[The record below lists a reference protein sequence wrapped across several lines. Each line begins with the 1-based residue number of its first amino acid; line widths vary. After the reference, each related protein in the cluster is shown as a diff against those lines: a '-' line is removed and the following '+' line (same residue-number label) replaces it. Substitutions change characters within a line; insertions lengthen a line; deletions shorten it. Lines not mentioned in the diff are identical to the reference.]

1 MSNKDNK
8 TAELQWLAQ
17 ILSNSIFTNNL
28 YNVIEDMR
36 SHAYRAVINA
46 TGAEALFR
54 AQGRLATMDEVL
66 TLVKKLRGDK

>member
-1 MSNKDNK
+1 MSNLNK
-8 TAELQWLAQ
+8 ESERQWLAQ

-36 SHAYRAVINA
+36 NSAYRAVINA

-54 AQGRLATMDEVL
+54 AQGRLATMDEIVK
-66 TLVKKLRGDK
+66 LVKNLRGDE

>member
-1 MSNKDNK
+1 MSNLNK
-8 TAELQWLAQ
+8 ESERQWLVQ

-36 SHAYRAVINA
+36 NSAYRSVINA

-54 AQGRLATMDEVL
+54 AQGRLATMDEIVK
-66 TLVKKLRGDK
+66 LVKNLRGDK

>member
-1 MSNKDNK
+1 MSNLNK
-8 TAELQWLAQ
+8 ESERQWLVQ

-36 SHAYRAVINA
+36 NSAYRAVINA

-54 AQGRLATMDEVL
+54 AQGRLATMDEIVK
-66 TLVKKLRGDK
+66 LVKNLRGDK

>member
-1 MSNKDNK
+1 MSNLNK
-8 TAELQWLAQ
+8 ESERQWLAQ

-36 SHAYRAVINA
+36 NSAYRAVINA

-54 AQGRLATMDEVL
+54 AQGRLATMDEIVK
-66 TLVKKLRGDK
+66 LVKNLRGDK

>member
-1 MSNKDNK
+1 MSNLNK
-8 TAELQWLAQ
+8 ESERQWLVQ

-36 SHAYRAVINA
+36 NSAYRAVINA

-54 AQGRLATMDEVL
+54 AQGKLATMDEIVNL
-66 TLVKKLRGDK
+66 LKKLRGDK